1 MAATQTHYGSLEQ
14 AWRALPD
21 VSMIPDYGVDLVVQ
35 GKKVEICHYT
45 QYNAL
50 EILEA
55 LQKLIPSKHCLVLGP
70 SFGGT
75 PVPISQMCGEA
86 LISAATQKFKLE
98 TSPII
103 SGEFVDGFECLRAR
117 MDSYVKEEADDAKEM
132 MEDMVFEQT
141 LVKIAANSIKFFGFY
156 LDSSVNS
163 LIFLIGNRKCASYD
177 RTRCASIL
185 SRVKKQ
191 NSQVARSS
199 VGRTRKIVQE
209 TSESSSS
216 SSSMESSEE
225 ESDGASV
232 TPVLGSAGIGKPV
245 SPLLEAYANLPTV
258 NSFDQ
263 AQSFAQ
269 AKADAELAVSQ
280 AQDRLAALQANALV
294 YQTQVAPKVNKAQSS
309 GPPLKTNDRTVL
321 PVVSLPDYLIPKKTQ
336 PVNVHYSTKDKPKKR
351 SHKSSKSEKR
361 SASKKKSSKKSHK
374 KAKRFSSESNSGSSS
389 SDSSASE
396 DEVEKQV

>member
-1 MAATQTHYGSLEQ
+1 
-14 AWRALPD
+14 
-21 VSMIPDYGVDLVVQ
+21 
-35 GKKVEICHYT
+35 
-45 QYNAL
+45 
-50 EILEA
+50 
-55 LQKLIPSKHCLVLGP
+55 
-70 SFGGT
+70 
-75 PVPISQMCGEA
+75 MCGEA

-216 SSSMESSEE
+216 SSSMEYSEE

-232 TPVLGSAGIGKPV
+232 TPVLGSSGIGKPV
-245 SPLLEAYANLPTV
+245 SPLLQSYANLPTV

-280 AQDRLAALQANALV
+280 AQERLAALQANALV

>member
-1 MAATQTHYGSLEQ
+1 
-14 AWRALPD
+14 
-21 VSMIPDYGVDLVVQ
+21 MIPDYGVDLVVQ
-35 GKKVEICHYT
+35 GEKVEICHYS

-117 MDSYVKEEADDAKEM
+117 MDSNVKEEADDAKEM

-156 LDSSVNS
+156 LDSSINS

-216 SSSMESSEE
+216 SSSMEYSEE

-232 TPVLGSAGIGKPV
+232 TPVLGSSGIGKPV
-245 SPLLEAYANLPTV
+245 SPLLQSYANLPTV

-336 PVNVHYSTKDKPKKR
+336 PVSVHYSTKDKPKKR
-351 SHKSSKSEKR
+351 SHKSSKLQKKSEKR
-361 SASKKKSSKKSHK
+361 SASKKKSSRKSHK
-374 KAKRFSSESNSGSSS
+374 KAKRFSSESDSGSSS

>member
-1 MAATQTHYGSLEQ
+1 
-14 AWRALPD
+14 
-21 VSMIPDYGVDLVVQ
+21 
-35 GKKVEICHYT
+35 
-45 QYNAL
+45 
-50 EILEA
+50 
-55 LQKLIPSKHCLVLGP
+55 
-70 SFGGT
+70 
-75 PVPISQMCGEA
+75 
-86 LISAATQKFKLE
+86 
-98 TSPII
+98 
-103 SGEFVDGFECLRAR
+103 
-117 MDSYVKEEADDAKEM
+117 
-132 MEDMVFEQT
+132 
-141 LVKIAANSIKFFGFY
+141 
-156 LDSSVNS
+156 
-163 LIFLIGNRKCASYD
+163 
-177 RTRCASIL
+177 
-185 SRVKKQ
+185 
-191 NSQVARSS
+191 
-199 VGRTRKIVQE
+199 VQE

-216 SSSMESSEE
+216 SSSMEYSEE

-232 TPVLGSAGIGKPV
+232 TPVLGSSGIGKPV
-245 SPLLEAYANLPTV
+245 SPLLQSYANLPTV

-280 AQDRLAALQANALV
+280 AQERLAALQANALV

-336 PVNVHYSTKDKPKKR
+336 PVSVHYSTKDKPKKR